1 LGREIERKF
10 LVIGEGWREG
20 VTERREIRQFYL
32 ARTDRATMRV
42 RITGGRTA
50 QLTVKGTA
58 KGAVCAEYEWD
69 IPLADA
75 QALEELRS
83 G

>member
-1 LGREIERKF
+1 
-10 LVIGEGWREG
+10 
-20 VTERREIRQFYL
+20 
-32 ARTDRATMRV
+32 MRV